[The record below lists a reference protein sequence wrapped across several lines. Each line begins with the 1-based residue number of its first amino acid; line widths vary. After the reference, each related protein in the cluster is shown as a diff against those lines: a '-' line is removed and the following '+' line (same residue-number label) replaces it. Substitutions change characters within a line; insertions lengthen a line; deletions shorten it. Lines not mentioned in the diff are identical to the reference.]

1 MAVKCSHGFYYAFG
15 CNDCTNAYNAREQ
28 AEAELRE
35 REAEALS
42 VLRDLVGLR
51 DSPILPLDSAR
62 RPIRAGAFEAAWARA
77 RALVAEHPT
86 DEETPRG

>member
-15 CNDCTNAYNAREQ
+15 CSDCTNAYNAREQ
-28 AEAELRE
+28 AQAELRE

-42 VLRDLVGLR
+42 VLRDLVALR
-51 DSPILPLDSAR
+51 ESGGTLPHWPERS
-62 RPIRAGAFEAAWARA
+62 ENAWARA

-86 DEETPRG
+86 NEETDEPHIP